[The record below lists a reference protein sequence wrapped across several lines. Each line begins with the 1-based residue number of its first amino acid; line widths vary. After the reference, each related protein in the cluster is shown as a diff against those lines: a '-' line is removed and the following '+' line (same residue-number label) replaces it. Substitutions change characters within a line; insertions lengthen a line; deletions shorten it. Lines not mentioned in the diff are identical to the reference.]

1 MRTRRLS
8 AGRQQDV
15 AEAARLLL
23 AGGLVAFPTETVYGL
38 GALALD
44 GLAAR
49 GIFAAKG
56 RPRNNPLIVHVPSA
70 AEARGLVAAWP
81 EVAERLARAF
91 WPGPL
96 TLVLPRAPHVP
107 DEVTAGGGT
116 VAVRAPGHPAA
127 QALLHA
133 VGAPLAAPSA
143 NRSEH
148 VSPTSAEHALKDLD
162 GRIDAVLDGGP
173 CAVGIES
180 TVLALAPGGP
190 RLLRPGAV
198 SREALA
204 ALVGPVALG
213 SPPHAGPA
221 ALPSPGMLARHY
233 APAAVVRLAPAALVA
248 EEARALLAGPGRPSV
263 GALLCG
269 DGVPVPAGA
278 HGLRLPR
285 DPSGYARAL
294 YAALRDLEDLGCSA
308 LVVEEVPGD
317 GAWEA
322 VRDRLSRAAG

>member
-1 MRTRRLS
+1 MRTQRLS
-8 AGRQQDV
+8 AGRPQDV
-15 AEAARLLL
+15 AEAARLLR

-56 RPRNNPLIVHVPSA
+56 RPRNNPLIVHVPGA
-70 AEARGLVAAWP
+70 AEARALVAAWP
-81 EVAERLARAF
+81 EEAERLARAF

-96 TLVLPRAPHVP
+96 TLVLPRAPQVP
-107 DEVTAGGGT
+107 DEVTAGGDT
-116 VAVRAPGHPAA
+116 VAVRAPGHAAA
-127 QALLHA
+127 QALLRA

-148 VSPTSAEHALKDLD
+148 VSPTSAEHVLKDLD
-162 GRIDAVLDGGP
+162 GHLDAVLDGGP

-204 ALVGPVALG
+204 AFVGPVALG
-213 SPPHAGPA
+213 PAPHAAGA
-221 ALPSPGMLARHY
+221 TLPSPGLLARHY
-233 APAAVVRLAPAALVA
+233 APAGVVRLSPAARLAA
-248 EEARALLAGPGRPSV
+248 EAKALLAAPGHPSV

-269 DGVPVPAGA
+269 DGVPVPPGA

-285 DPSGYARAL
+285 DPAGYARAL
-294 YAALRDLEDLGCSA
+294 YAALRDLEDLGCAA
-308 LVVEEVPGD
+308 LVVEEVPEG
-317 GAWEA
+317 GEWEA